1 MIFKQIENRL
11 IRALFLLAN
20 LENFLDLRAQMTG
33 RGNLKTKP
41 IIIGID
47 NNLQT
52 WPAMKLIVSR

>member
-1 MIFKQIENRL
+1 M
-11 IRALFLLAN
+11 LAN
-20 LENFLDLRAQMTG
+20 LENFLELRAQMTG
-33 RGNLKTKP
+33 RGNLKMKP